1 MDSESGSL
9 GDPPRKFSDD
19 GDHAW
24 SSHSAEE
31 TNDADETSEGR
42 SKKLQEKNRL
52 AQRRFR
58 ERQRV
63 RVNSLQHQIEELTDS
78 VKKLTVT
85 KHDLDTRNSLLES
98 VLTVKDEQLRVMRE
112 RGHVMSQKITEV
124 GGANSGTIT
133 IYGPDHQQ
141 IAIILPSERLSDD
154 NRLLLALT
162 DMYGIYIKR
171 FQTLIDVIETG
182 HADAQ
187 ASRQLEQT
195 LASLF
200 QQIDTVQTEASSSL
214 LKWIVTSHD
223 SYAKKFEG
231 NAWLDEVYDGILE
244 KISLTQEQAS
254 QLWDLYQTYLNNLKA
269 MLQERVRVQSLTST
283 NVAELTGIYSIKRA
297 TDFLQSQEA
306 VAMYKDGLIR
316 QQNVL
321 FDLLRTVCRGVL
333 TPLQT
338 AKMLNASFPLLCD
351 VIQLAKAAH
360 KTCLLSPSQSPMHPP
375 ASHESTSITS

>member
-1 MDSESGSL
+1 MDDLSA
-9 GDPPRKFSDD
+9 D
-19 GDHAW
+19 GD
-24 SSHSAEE
+24 E
-31 TNDADETSEGR
+31 TEAGR
-42 SKKLQEKNRL
+42 NKKLQEKNRL

-58 ERQRV
+58 ERQKV
-63 RVNSLQHQIEELTDS
+63 RVNSLQQQIEELTET

-112 RGHVMSQKITEV
+112 RGQVMSQKIKEV
-124 GGANSGTIT
+124 GGVNSGTIT
-133 IYGPDHQQ
+133 IYGPEHQQ
-141 IAIILPSERLSDD
+141 IAVILPSERLADD

-171 FQTLIDVIETG
+171 LQTHVEAIEG
-182 HADAQ
+182 GSADAQ
-187 ASRQLEQT
+187 SNHQQQLEQT

-200 QQIDTVQTEASSSL
+200 QQIDTVQTEGSSSL
-214 LKWIVTSHD
+214 LKWIVSSHD
-223 SYAKKFEG
+223 DHAQKFEG
-231 NAWLDEVYDGILE
+231 ESWMEDLYDGILD
-244 KISLTQEQAS
+244 KISLTSEQAS
-254 QLWDLYQTYLNNLKA
+254 QLWDLYQTYLSSLQL

-306 VAMYKDGLIR
+306 VAMYKDGLLR

-333 TPLQT
+333 SPIQT
-338 AKMLNASFPLLCD
+338 SKMLNESFPLLCD

-360 KTCLLSPSQSPMHPP
+360 KRYIQTDMQSPMYPP
-375 ASHESTSITS
+375 ASNNGSPSIAT